1 MVEELI
7 ENDKNVKA
15 WLRIVPRKDWAL
27 CIPYEKHNEKHPL
40 YPDIVSFRQTKSGLV
55 ADILDPHGTQLD
67 DAVDKAKGLATYAR
81 KHGADFGRIELII
94 VNEKDKLKRLNLNDE
109 SVRER
114 VDMVTSREHLV
125 LLLNELS

>member
-1 MVEELI
+1 
-7 ENDKNVKA
+7 
-15 WLRIVPRKDWAL
+15 
-27 CIPYEKHNEKHPL
+27 
-40 YPDIVSFRQTKSGLV
+40 
-55 ADILDPHGTQLD
+55 
-67 DAVDKAKGLATYAR
+67 VDKAKGLATYAR
-81 KHGADFGRIELII
+81 KHGADYGRIELII